1 MQKFN
6 TANWLKI
13 ITGIAVLYS
22 CPSFMVRADNQ
33 GNNQSTIIAVAACD
47 SFAEIRQQF
56 AWVGNLIGI
65 PVLGGLPDTY
75 AMMTTGGKGLQGLDI
90 NRPIGVVVSAQGDT
104 PIIHGFLPATDAQSL
119 IETFADIPFRS
130 MIEMTNAEEWVLV
143 TPQGQPAT
151 INDPQDML
159 SSITSH
165 LSVGVKLFPSQ
176 LPETLKESL
185 LDSAEQGLGVINSTE
200 NPAQAKFLDGLPVQG
215 FDKDVAS
222 DTLAQLEAVLFGFS
236 VDKEN
241 DRIFLE
247 SRTIFSE
254 RSTAGGFWA
263 TAGEV
268 EPSLSLPSAVG
279 PYAIKLQV
287 AQHLDDITQL
297 KDMEEGL
304 LTGLGQ
310 IKQAQLGELARK
322 VSTVLLPQISKYEAL
337 ELVAGLAPPK
347 NLEGEQ
353 PLPSVVLGMGIAD
366 GYAMAEQL
374 KTVFKEEDSIPE
386 NITIEFDVAE
396 ADGFSF
402 HDIVMMPL
410 GKVTLAIGE
419 NCLYAMTQA
428 ADESEYKAVS
438 REPVESFRPIAAVNV
453 RLESLLG
460 GVAELSPEMA
470 MVSENLKPQGELDLL
485 VRPITR
491 GLAVRLSADGEAVQ
505 TGAALGTKVS
515 ALKPT
520 NAVIGE

>member
-1 MQKFN
+1 MTTIRVAGTGYPQCFIKRKVVHMRKFY
-6 TANWLKI
+6 TANWLKRL
-13 ITGIAVLYS
+13 TGIAVLSS
-22 CPSFMVRADNQ
+22 CSLSMVRADNQ
-33 GNNQSTIIAVAACD
+33 GNEQGTIIAVAACD

-90 NRPIGVVVSAQGDT
+90 NRPIGAVVSVQGDT
-104 PIIHGFLPATDAQSL
+104 PIIHGFLPATDAKSL
-119 IETFADIPFRS
+119 IETFADIPFRG
-130 MIEMTNAEEWVLV
+130 MIDMTDGGEWVLV

-185 LDSAEQGLGVINSTE
+185 LDSAEQGLGSINSTE
-200 NPAQAKFLDGLPVQG
+200 NPVQAKFLDGLPVQG

-287 AQHLDDITQL
+287 AQSSQS
-297 KDMEEGL
+297 EVQQVGF
-304 LTGLGQ
+304 GQ
-310 IKQAQLGELARK
+310 Q
-322 VSTVLLPQISKYEAL
+322 
-337 ELVAGLAPPK
+337 
-347 NLEGEQ
+347 
-353 PLPSVVLGMGIAD
+353 
-366 GYAMAEQL
+366 
-374 KTVFKEEDSIPE
+374 
-386 NITIEFDVAE
+386 
-396 ADGFSF
+396 
-402 HDIVMMPL
+402 
-410 GKVTLAIGE
+410 
-419 NCLYAMTQA
+419 
-428 ADESEYKAVS
+428 
-438 REPVESFRPIAAVNV
+438 
-453 RLESLLG
+453 
-460 GVAELSPEMA
+460 
-470 MVSENLKPQGELDLL
+470 QG
-485 VRPITR
+485 
-491 GLAVRLSADGEAVQ
+491 RLSQA
-505 TGAALGTKVS
+505 
-515 ALKPT
+515 
-520 NAVIGE
+520 